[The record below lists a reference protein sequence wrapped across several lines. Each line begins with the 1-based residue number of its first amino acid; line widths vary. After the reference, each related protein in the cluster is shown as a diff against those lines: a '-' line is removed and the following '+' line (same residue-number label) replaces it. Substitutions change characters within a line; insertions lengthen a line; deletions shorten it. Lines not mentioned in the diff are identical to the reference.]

1 MRDPWGRMPAATG
14 LTPKTGD
21 VVVSARCLVLLGSVE
36 MTSDGETPGQR
47 PFMAGIVTDRLIIGA
62 GAGGVANADA
72 LLENSDS
79 GVVLADRH
87 PRTGGHWNDVYLS
100 VRIY

>member
-1 MRDPWGRMPAATG
+1 VASDARRHGSHTKNWRR
-14 LTPKTGD
+14 
-21 VVVSARCLVLLGSVE
+21 VVSARCLVLLGSVE